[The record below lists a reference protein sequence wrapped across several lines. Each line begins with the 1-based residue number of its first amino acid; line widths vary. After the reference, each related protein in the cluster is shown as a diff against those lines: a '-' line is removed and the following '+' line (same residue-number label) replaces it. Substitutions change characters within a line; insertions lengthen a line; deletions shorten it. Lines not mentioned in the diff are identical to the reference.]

1 MHARYA
7 FEITKYALQYAKY
20 AAKYAL
26 KNQKRH
32 TFLISNLYQLKNNTI
47 IIQC

>member
-7 FEITKYALQYAKY
+7 SEITKYALYYAKY

-32 TFLISNLYQLKNNTI
+32 AFLI
-47 IIQC
+47 

>member
-32 TFLISNLYQLKNNTI
+32 AFLI
-47 IIQC
+47 